1 MTNPKPPDAE
11 READGADRRAAARSR
26 WLSRASP
33 AFRASVRRLSSAE
46 SATAEQAAAGA
57 SSASRQ
63 PTWWA
68 IVGIVTPETKPPI
81 VTPTCLMLMS
91 RLRCRVV
98 GAPRTITFVG
108 GVISP

>member
-1 MTNPKPPDAE
+1 MTNPKPPTPSANG
-11 READGADRRAAARSR
+11 RGRSPCCGPIAVA
-26 WLSRASP
+26 LSASP